1 MNKYRTL
8 LLNIGLFGINTVA
21 TKLITFL
28 LVPLYTYYL
37 STKEFGITDMS
48 LTVISLV
55 LPIASMSISDAVLR
69 FVIDDSNDQKSVV
82 SYGLIVIGLSCAI
95 VALLLP
101 VLKLSVFGGLGNYS
115 GYFLLMYVSTALMTY
130 AGNVARGLNQ
140 IKIIPICASI
150 STLITGISAYL
161 LIVRQG
167 IGIQGYFIS
176 VSAGPLVG
184 TAIYTIVGKHYKYY
198 SLRSLSGNVPLIK
211 NMLVYALPLVPNT
224 LFWWLGTSINR
235 FFITGMLGIGASGLY
250 AAASKIPNLLNLA
263 YSIFQQAWQLSTF
276 QEYRKSDIGKF
287 FSMILIPLQAV
298 LTVGASFIYA
308 AKEFLF
314 RVDVDSGCLARLLF
328 QLYEYVL
335 RNGLYHT
342 DENEIPHDNHD
353 SWLTGMRHRNS
364 RVDSCS
370 GTLWRRSSQ
379 HIMQRGDLCNAHDKF
394 KTPCVNR
401 CELLHIGYFHCA
413 VRRADDDYCDGGSI
427 LLGLWRIDISR
438 IDWHA
443 RYALCAFASACCR
456 QEKQVGRMSCRA
468 QL

>member
-161 LIVRQG
+161 FNRATGNRHSG
-167 IGIQGYFIS
+167 IF
-176 VSAGPLVG
+176 
-184 TAIYTIVGKHYKYY
+184 
-198 SLRSLSGNVPLIK
+198 
-211 NMLVYALPLVPNT
+211 
-224 LFWWLGTSINR
+224 
-235 FFITGMLGIGASGLY
+235 
-250 AAASKIPNLLNLA
+250 
-263 YSIFQQAWQLSTF
+263 
-276 QEYRKSDIGKF
+276 
-287 FSMILIPLQAV
+287 
-298 LTVGASFIYA
+298 
-308 AKEFLF
+308 
-314 RVDVDSGCLARLLF
+314 
-328 QLYEYVL
+328 
-335 RNGLYHT
+335 
-342 DENEIPHDNHD
+342 
-353 SWLTGMRHRNS
+353 
-364 RVDSCS
+364 
-370 GTLWRRSSQ
+370 
-379 HIMQRGDLCNAHDKF
+379 HIC
-394 KTPCVNR
+394 
-401 CELLHIGYFHCA
+401 
-413 VRRADDDYCDGGSI
+413 
-427 LLGLWRIDISR
+427 
-438 IDWHA
+438 
-443 RYALCAFASACCR
+443 
-456 QEKQVGRMSCRA
+456 
-468 QL
+468 